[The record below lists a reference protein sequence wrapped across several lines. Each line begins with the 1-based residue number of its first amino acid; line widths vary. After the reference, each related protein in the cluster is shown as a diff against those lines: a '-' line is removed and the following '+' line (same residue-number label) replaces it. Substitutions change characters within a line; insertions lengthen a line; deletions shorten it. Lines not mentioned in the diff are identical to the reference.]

1 MEKYTAI
8 KERVVKYKNMLE
20 SVTEWRATWSKSLK
34 SFILDECGKLLE
46 NTGLDASIEEEEKIK
61 GLESITIKLGNK
73 KSGIYEMAGDGNE
86 RKDFFKEYGT
96 MVYSQLF
103 NGKVQVWM
111 TYPFIEGLIEPRP
124 PKLIGIYAPPEFN
137 ESLIIGHMEAFLK
150 DLIEWEDFD
159 DDDNPNAAGAPPKT
173 QIGFSMPDQHEE

>member
-8 KERVVKYKNMLE
+8 KERVIKYKNMLDQ
-20 SVTEWRATWSKSLK
+20 VTQWRTTWSKTLK
-34 SFILDECGKLLE
+34 KFILKEVTNVLDA
-46 NTGLDASIEEEEKIK
+46 TGLDATVSEEEKIK
-61 GLESITIKLGNK
+61 GLEGISIKLGSK
-73 KSGIYEMAGDGNE
+73 KSGIYEMAEGGNE

-96 MVYSQLF
+96 LVYSQLF

-137 ESLIIGHMEAFLK
+137 EDLIINNVETFLK
-150 DLIEWEDFD
+150 DLIEWEDYD
-159 DDDNPNAAGAPPKT
+159 DDDPNMPPKT
-173 QIGFSMPDQHEE
+173 QIGFGVVPED

>member
-8 KERVVKYKNMLE
+8 KERVVKYKNMLDQV
-20 SVTEWRATWSKSLK
+20 SQWRATWSKNLK
-34 SFILDECGKLLE
+34 KFILKEVTKLLDA
-46 NTGLDASIEEEEKIK
+46 TGLEATVNEEEKIK
-61 GLESITIKLGNK
+61 GLESITIMLGNK
-73 KSGIYEMAGDGNE
+73 KSGIYEMAADGNE

-96 MVYSQLF
+96 LVYSQLF

-111 TYPFIEGLIEPRP
+111 TFPFIEGLIEPRP

-137 ESLIIGHMEAFLK
+137 ESLIIGHMEVFMK

-159 DDDNPNAAGAPPKT
+159 DDDNPSAAAPKT
-173 QIGFSMPDQHEE
+173 QIGFGITSQQED

>member
-8 KERVVKYKNMLE
+8 KERVVKYKNMLNQ
-20 SVTEWRATWSKSLK
+20 VAQWRSTWSKELK
-34 SFILDECGKLLE
+34 TFILTEVTKLLE
-46 NTGLDASIEEEEKIK
+46 ATGLEATVNEEEKIK
-61 GLESITIKLGNK
+61 GLESITIMLGNK

-96 MVYSQLF
+96 LVYSQLF

-137 ESLIIGHMEAFLK
+137 EALIIGHVETFLK

-159 DDDNPNAAGAPPKT
+159 DDDNPNAAPPKT
-173 QIGFSMPDQHEE
+173 QIGFAINSGPEE

>member
-8 KERVVKYKNMLE
+8 KEKVEKYKHMLDK
-20 SVTEWRATWSKSLK
+20 VLTWRTAWDDSLK
-34 SFILDECGKLLE
+34 KFILSELKKLLKTTDME
-46 NTGLDASIEEEEKIK
+46 ATFSEEEKIK
-61 GLESITIKLGNK
+61 GLESISIKLGNR
-73 KSGIYEMAGDGNE
+73 KSGIYEIADGNQ

-111 TYPFIEGLIEPRP
+111 SYPFIEGLMEPRP

-137 ESLIIGHMEAFLK
+137 EDLIISNFESFLNG
-150 DLIEWEDFD
+150 LIEWEDYD
-159 DDDNPNAAGAPPKT
+159 DDDPVSQTPQT
-173 QIGFSMPDQHEE
+173 QIGFGFNQNLDTEE